1 MTKVAVILESDG
13 HGVKDSVHAAL
24 TLAAAFGSVIAL
36 TTSPAETVLDAC
48 ARATVPPGS
57 SPSPARGICPSGPIC
72 APPRS
77 RNASRPKTVRM

>member
-48 ARATVPPGS
+48 AR
-57 SPSPARGICPSGPIC
+57 
-72 APPRS
+72 
-77 RNASRPKTVRM
+77 

>member
-36 TTSPAETVLDAC
+36 TRLPPKRFSMHAH
-48 ARATVPPGS
+48 ATVPPGS

>member
-36 TTSPAETVLDAC
+36 TTSSAETVLDAC
-48 ARATVPPGS
+48 ARYGAARIITVTGPGDLS
-57 SPSPARGICPSGPIC
+57 LRPIC